1 MSYQSA
7 VLTEQESAWLSEVA
21 GRLRLIQADAASS
34 TSQERREFLGE
45 QLTRSLQKTSPGDR
59 KRYLEALLARF
70 PVGGELVRNTPTESA
85 PAAAPAPAP
94 APPPE
99 TFDQLFERLLKA
111 VPELDEKK
119 KAEVTKRLGEVGL
132 ARVDKESLVLE
143 IGEEL
148 RQSFRLPPGQQPR
161 LTHLVRLCILLVT
174 RFQGLDQAAL
184 EIMKVLAPRSV
195 LLKRPQEFS
204 EAATQFVLGQTESVE
219 PHVRMAV
226 DLLTALLKATVDGS
240 RDFARQYIE
249 RLSPPAIDDVVTAEG
264 GGSIFGKSK
273 KERCWERYVLLSREF
288 ETADLISRR
297 LRDCMGAYVEKKVK
311 EVSGGR

>member
-7 VLTEQESAWLSEVA
+7 VLTESENTWVNEVA
-21 GRLRLIQADAASS
+21 GRLRLIQADSASS
-34 TSQERREFLGE
+34 TSQQRREFLGE
-45 QLTRSLQKTSPGDR
+45 ELSRSLQKTLPADR

-70 PVGGELVRNTPTESA
+70 PVGGELFRSGPAEPA

-99 TFDQLFERLLKA
+99 TFDQLLERLLKH
-111 VPELDEKK
+111 VPELDDKK
-119 KAEVTKRLGEVGL
+119 KAEVARSLADVGL
-132 ARVDKESLVLE
+132 GHVDKEALVLE

-148 RQSFRLPPGQQPR
+148 RQNFRLPPGQQPR
-161 LTHLVRLCILLVT
+161 VANLIRLCALLVT
-174 RFQGLDQAAL
+174 RFHGLDQAAL
-184 EIMKVLAPRSV
+184 EIMKVLAPKSV

-204 EAATQFVLGQTESVE
+204 QAATQFVLGQSDTVE

-240 RDFARQYIE
+240 RDFSRQYIE

-273 KERCWERYVLLSREF
+273 KERCWERYILLSKEF
-288 ETADLISRR
+288 ETADLVSRR
-297 LRDCMGAYVEKKVK
+297 LRDCMGAYVERKVK
-311 EVSGGR
+311 EVSAGR